1 MHRFTLP
8 FIALILQ
15 SYGVCS
21 YAGPFGEAEKSWIDA
36 HPVVK
41 FSIHEKY
48 APYLHESPNN
58 LDAGVFKSLLAK
70 MQECTRQEFI
80 PVWRKSDQDGLRQ
93 LANGEV
99 DFIIDPPKI
108 SSDVLQF
115 GSLSNSIFWDHDA
128 IVTKTSNALRVPSN
142 NLKIAYF
149 DRGLENPPS
158 SYMHQTIEQHPAPHL
173 MDALVKND
181 IEALVMPARLA
192 LHLISKSNHNDLHL
206 DGFYSR
212 EPFAHRWL
220 ISHHNHPLHSV
231 LNHFLDDLDPIESRR
246 LFAINPIIK
255 TDGSHPK
262 YLPWISFLA
271 ALLLGG
277 LVIYLLQ
284 KKYLN
289 QKRTAIALRQ
299 SKELAEKANAAK
311 SAFLATMSHEI
322 RTPMNAILGV
332 QELLLGSEQFP
343 KKDKPLLKSAQASA
357 ESLLGMLNQVL
368 DISKIEAGKLTLNLE
383 PCNLSELVNDI
394 HAAFSTVAKRQNL
407 ILHTASDPRIAE
419 VLMIDSLRLRQVLQ
433 NLLSNAIKFT
443 DQGEIYFAI
452 TVLADDHAGQLIEFR
467 VIDTG
472 IGMGSD
478 QIELALQ
485 AFEQVPSGHDHRSSV
500 AKEGTGLG
508 LTITNHLVN
517 SMNSHLYFDSAP
529 GFGSNIHFSVAFP
542 RGSVA
547 AVNSSF
553 FDSLSQSSRKL
564 IAKGQGRSNHVLHA
578 LVVEDHPASRQ
589 ILSLQLEALG
599 VKTQVCENAK
609 AAIELLKDKRF
620 DLMLT
625 DHSMPGMQG
634 SDLARHIRSLGNRE
648 LIIIGVTADIYALE
662 SRNQFLSSGMN
673 GVLIKPLSLGALE
686 NELMRYFDSTNFTQ
700 DTPEP
705 YSFDTFAGLLKN
717 DQSQILIIL
726 DEIQRVHDETLLEL
740 RQDAM
745 ESELDEAH
753 FQSLVH
759 RVKGGAQLLHASDFV
774 AACHALEAEGEL
786 YERIKQFIAL
796 LEEQNKIIHN
806 YKARYQAFKN

>member
-1 MHRFTLP
+1 MHRFTLRL
-8 FIALILQ
+8 IALILH

-21 YAGPFGEAEKSWIDA
+21 FAGPFSEAEKSWIDA

-48 APYLHESPNN
+48 APYLKESANSSEG
-58 LDAGVFKSLLAK
+58 GVFKSLLAK

-80 PVWRKSDQDGLRQ
+80 PVWRNSDQDGLRQ
-93 LANGEV
+93 LATGEV
-99 DFIIDPPKI
+99 DFIIDPPNI
-108 SSDVLQF
+108 SRDILQF
-115 GSLSNSIFWDHDA
+115 GTLSNSIFWDHDA
-128 IVTKTSNALRVPSN
+128 VVTKASNTLNTSSN
-142 NLKIAYF
+142 HLKIAYF
-149 DRGLENPPS
+149 DRGLDNPPS
-158 SYMHQTIEQHPAPHL
+158 IHGRQIIEHHQVPHL
-173 MDALVKND
+173 IDALVKND
-181 IEALVMPARLA
+181 VEALVMPARLA
-192 LHLISKSNHNDLHL
+192 LHLISNSKHDDLHL

-212 EPFAHRWL
+212 EPFAYRWL
-220 ISHHNHPLHSV
+220 ISHHNNSLHTI

-255 TDGSHPK
+255 TNGNHPK
-262 YLPWISFLA
+262 NLPWISLLS
-271 ALLLGG
+271 ALLIGS

-284 KKYLN
+284 KKYIDE
-289 QKRTAIALRQ
+289 KRTAIALRQ

-343 KKDKPLLKSAQASA
+343 KKDKSLLKSAQASA

-368 DISKIEAGKLTLNLE
+368 DISKIEAGKLTLHLE
-383 PCNLSELVNDI
+383 PCNLSQLANDI

-407 ILHTASDPRIAE
+407 ILHTSIDPRIAE

-443 DQGEIYFAI
+443 NQGEIYFAI
-452 TVLADDHAGQLIEFR
+452 SVLADDHAGQLIEFR

-472 IGMGSD
+472 VGMEPD
-478 QIELALQ
+478 QIELALK
-485 AFEQVPSGHDHRSSV
+485 AFEQVPCNLDHRTSI

-542 RGSVA
+542 RSSVA
-547 AVNSSF
+547 AANPSF

-564 IAKGQGRSNHVLHA
+564 IAKGRGRTNHLLHA

-599 VKTQVCENAK
+599 IKTQVCENAK
-609 AAIELLKDKRF
+609 AAMELLKDHRF

-634 SDLARHIRSLGNRE
+634 SDLARHIRAQGNRD

-686 NELMRYFDSTNFTQ
+686 NELMRYFDSTDCSQ

-705 YSFDTFAGLLKN
+705 YSFDSFSGLLKD
-717 DQSQILIIL
+717 DQGQVLIIL
-726 DEIQRVHDETLLEL
+726 DEIKRVHDEALFEL
-740 RQDAM
+740 RRNSI
-745 ESELDEAH
+745 ETEFNEER

-759 RVKGGAQLLHASDFV
+759 RVKGGAQLLHANEFV
-774 AACHALEAEGEL
+774 QACIALEAEGAL
-786 YERIKQFIAL
+786 HERIKQFTSL
-796 LEEQNKIIHN
+796 LEEQNKIIQA
-806 YKARYQAFKN
+806 YKERYRTLGN

>member
-1 MHRFTLP
+1 MHRFMLKILALP
-8 FIALILQ
+8 LYI
-15 SYGVCS
+15 YGAS
-21 YAGPFGEAEKSWIDA
+21 GFAGPFNAAEKSWIDA

-48 APYLHESPNN
+48 APYLHESPHPS
-58 LDAGVFKSLLAK
+58 DAGVFKSLLAK

-80 PVWRKSDQDGLRQ
+80 PVWRSSDQEGLQQ
-93 LANGEV
+93 LAAGDV

-108 SSDVLQF
+108 SNDVLQF
-115 GSLSNSIFWDHDA
+115 GALSNSIFWGHDA
-128 IVTKTSNALRVPSN
+128 IVTKTSNTFKNPSN
-142 NLKIAYF
+142 HIKLAYF

-158 SYMHQTIEQHPAPHL
+158 THGEQAIQSHQAAHL
-173 MDALVKND
+173 IDALVKND

-192 LHLISKSNHNDLHL
+192 LHLISNSKHHDLHL
-206 DGFYSR
+206 DGLYSR
-212 EPFAHRWL
+212 EPFAYRWL
-220 ISHHNHPLHSV
+220 ISHQNNPLHNV
-231 LNHFLDDLDPIESRR
+231 LDHFLDDLDPIESRK
-246 LFAINPIIK
+246 LFAINPLIK
-255 TDGSHPK
+255 SNEGVRKT
-262 YLPWISFLA
+262 LPWISFVVF
-271 ALLLGG
+271 LLVGV

-284 KKYLN
+284 RKYFHE
-289 QKRTAIALRQ
+289 KRTASALRQ

-383 PCNLSELVNDI
+383 PCNLNQLLNDI
-394 HAAFSTVAKRQNL
+394 HAAFDTVAKRQNL
-407 ILHTASDPRIAE
+407 ILHTSTDPRIAE

-472 IGMGSD
+472 VGMGSD

-485 AFEQVPSGHDHRSSV
+485 AFEQIPTTQDHRPSTT
-500 AKEGTGLG
+500 KEGTGLG

-517 SMNSHLYFDSAP
+517 SMNSHLYFESAP
-529 GFGSNIHFSVAFP
+529 GFGSNVHFSVAFP
-542 RGSVA
+542 RSSIA
-547 AVNSSF
+547 AANTSF
-553 FDSLSQSSRKL
+553 FDSLSHSHGKL
-564 IAKGQGRSNHVLHA
+564 VAKRRGQANRSLHA

-599 VKTQVCENAK
+599 IKTQVCENAQ
-609 AAIELLKDKRF
+609 AAIELMKVHRF

-625 DHSMPGMQG
+625 DQSMPGIQG
-634 SDLARHIRSLGNRE
+634 SDLARHIRSQGNRD

-686 NELMRYFDSTNFTQ
+686 NELMRYFDSSNCAQ
-700 DTPEP
+700 DFPES
-705 YSFDTFAGLLKN
+705 YSFASFQNLIQN
-717 DQSQILIIL
+717 DQRQIIIIL
-726 DEIQRVHDETLLEL
+726 DEIQKVHDEALQEL
-740 RQDAM
+740 SPNGKAIEID
-745 ESELDEAH
+745 ESR

-759 RVKGGAQLLHASDFV
+759 RVKGGAQLLQAVEFIQ
-774 AACHALEAEGEL
+774 ACKALEAQGPLAKRVE
-786 YERIKQFIAL
+786 QFIRL
-796 LEEQNKIIHN
+796 LQEQNKIIQT
-806 YKARYQAFKN
+806 YKARY